1 MAMADPREL
10 LPAARA
16 RAVAGTP
23 TDLDLPDLRRRAR
36 RYERRRAAVTAGA
49 LLLPLLVVVP
59 LFVSPLLESARPAGE
74 QREVAVQPE
83 ADATP
88 PTPQSAEPPPAQRPG
103 PEPVAATASPSAQLP
118 SPSSSASS
126 PPPAP
131 ASSAPISPPP
141 TVVTA
146 PQVQASPNPEP
157 HHLWIEVEDG
167 LLTSPMLR
175 HPDGDRVAGA
185 SGGAYVMVEDG
196 LTDGTD
202 IARPGAVD
210 LDITVPRAGRYV
222 IWARVQA
229 PDHASN
235 SFLVSMDGEEAVY
248 WWLPPLASPEWR
260 WLPVTDR
267 GSSTPKQYALAAG
280 THRLRIANRED
291 GVALD
296 QILVTGATDDLP
308 AGLGPTP

>member
-10 LPAARA
+10 LSAARA
-16 RAVAGTP
+16 RAGARTP

-49 LLLPLLVVVP
+49 VLLPLLVVVP
-59 LFVSPLLESARPAGE
+59 LLVSPLLESARRAGD

-88 PTPQSAEPPPAQRPG
+88 PTPAVTDPAPAQRPG
-103 PEPVAATASPSAQLP
+103 LERVEATASPSAQLP
-118 SPSSSASS
+118 SPSSASS

-131 ASSAPISPPP
+131 APSAPIAPPP
-141 TVVTA
+141 PVVTI
-146 PQVQASPNPEP
+146 PEVQASADPGPRR
-157 HHLWIEVEDG
+157 LWIEVEDG

-196 LTDGTD
+196 LTDGND
-202 IARPGAVD
+202 LPRPGAVD
-210 LDITVPRAGRYV
+210 LDITVPGAGHYV

-235 SFLVSMDGEEAVY
+235 SFLVSMDGQEAEY

-296 QILVTGATDDLP
+296 QILVTGATDDLQ
-308 AGLGPTP
+308 AELGPTPS